1 MPEFPEVH
9 ALSERIDELVRG
21 ARFDRADI
29 LQFSSLK
36 TYAPRPAE
44 LRGATIASV
53 GSRGKYLVFA
63 FEDERRLLVHFSQG
77 GRVDVEAPPK
87 STKPRGSVVRLRFE
101 ERPSFLVKEFGT
113 QRKSGWWILAAGDDG
128 PLAKLGP
135 EALSPEAEALLLSS
149 TDTRRVH
156 TILRDQ
162 RTIAGMGRGYT
173 DDVLHDA
180 SSTRSRSNAAGAGAF
195 PPSSAITSPS
205 TDARVSRA
213 PAAPPTSGA
222 SRTRTMRSRTA
233 RPARRAARSW
243 RIGDSRVCCADRPR
257 LGATVLDRGPA
268 PRDSATRSAAALR
281 CPATRTWASDG
292 SDAAQGLARLPAALL
307 RAQRV
312 QLR

>member
-180 SSTRSRSNAAGAGAF
+180 SQLGKLDADLRATLVASIHRVLVDALEVERRRSGGLPTKLGDHFTVHGRSGEPCPRCAA
-195 PPSSAITSPS
+195 
-205 TDARVSRA
+205 DLRRVSYEDHEVTYC
-213 PAAPPTSGA
+213 PTCQTGGK
-222 SRTRTMRSRTA
+222 
-233 RPARRAARSW
+233 
-243 RIGDSRVCCADRPR
+243 ILADRR
-257 LGATVLDRGPA
+257 LSR
-268 PRDSATRSAAALR
+268 
-281 CPATRTWASDG
+281 
-292 SDAAQGLARLPAALL
+292 LL
-307 RAQRV
+307 R
-312 QLR
+312 

>member
-9 ALSERIDELVRG
+9 ALSERIHELVQG

-36 TYAPRPAE
+36 TYAPRPEE
-44 LRGATIASV
+44 LRGARVGSV

-63 FEDERRLLVHFSQG
+63 FEDDRRLLVHLSQG
-77 GRVDVEAPPK
+77 GRIDVEAPPK

-113 QRKSGWWILAAGDDG
+113 QRKSGWWILAADDDG

-135 EALSPEAEALLLSS
+135 EALSPEADELVMSS

-180 SSTRSRSNAAGAGAF
+180 KLSPTSQLGKLDADQRATLVTSIHRILGDALEAERRRGGGLPTKLGDHFIVHGRSGEPCPRCGA
-195 PPSSAITSPS
+195 
-205 TDARVSRA
+205 DLHRVSYEDYEVTYC
-213 PAAPPTSGA
+213 PTCQTGGK
-222 SRTRTMRSRTA
+222 
-233 RPARRAARSW
+233 
-243 RIGDSRVCCADRPR
+243 ILADRR
-257 LGATVLDRGPA
+257 LSR
-268 PRDSATRSAAALR
+268 
-281 CPATRTWASDG
+281 
-292 SDAAQGLARLPAALL
+292 LL
-307 RAQRV
+307 R
-312 QLR
+312 